1 MDQTAP
7 NMRPAKFGLA
17 GFFLGVVSLVI
28 LVIQMSAIFEDP
40 PEKSAGTV
48 IGEIA
53 ADIKLSA
60 ARVLSGEPA
69 PVAPPPPPSYAPMIT
84 IAALGMAGA
93 AMVLGGIALY
103 RHEPTRLATLAVG
116 FGASAIV
123 MYFVLWLALVICGIV
138 LLVSI
143 INNLGDILPS

>member
-7 NMRPAKFGLA
+7 PIRPAKFGLA
-17 GFFLGVVSLVI
+17 GFFLGAISLVI
-28 LVIQMSAIFEDP
+28 LVIQMSAIFEEP
-40 PEKSAGTV
+40 PAKSAGTV

-53 ADIKLSA
+53 ADIRLSA
-60 ARVLSGEPA
+60 SRALSGEPA
-69 PVAPPPPPSYAPMIT
+69 PVAPPPPPSYALMIT

-93 AMVLGGIALY
+93 AMALGGIALF
-103 RHEPTRLATLAVG
+103 RHEPTRLPTLAIG

-123 MYFVLWLALVICGIV
+123 MHFVFWLALMICGIV

-143 INNLGDILPS
+143 INNIGDILPG

>member
-7 NMRPAKFGLA
+7 PMRPAKFGLI
-17 GFFLGVVSLVI
+17 GFFLGAISLVI
-28 LVIQMSAIFEDP
+28 LVIEMSAIFEDP
-40 PEKSAGTV
+40 PAKSAGTV

-53 ADIKLSA
+53 ADIKQSA
-60 ARVLSGEPA
+60 ARALSGEPA
-69 PVAPPPPPSYAPMIT
+69 PVAPPPPSNYGPMIT
-84 IAALGMAGA
+84 VAALGMAGA

-103 RHEPTRLATLAVG
+103 RHEPTRLPMLAVG
-116 FGASAIV
+116 FGVSAIV
-123 MYFVLWLALVICGIV
+123 MHYVFWLAMLICAIV

>member
-7 NMRPAKFGLA
+7 PIRPAKFGLA
-17 GFFLGVVSLVI
+17 GFFLGAISLVI
-28 LVIQMSAIFEDP
+28 LVIQMSAILDEP

-53 ADIKLSA
+53 ADIKQSA
-60 ARVLSGEPA
+60 ARAISGEPA
-69 PVAPPPPPSYAPMIT
+69 PVAPPPPPSYGPMIT
-84 IAALGMAGA
+84 IAALAMAGA
-93 AMVLGGIALY
+93 AMISGAIALY
-103 RHEPTRLATLAVG
+103 RHEPTRLPTLAIG

-123 MYFVLWLALVICGIV
+123 MHFVFWLALLICSVV

-143 INNLGDILPS
+143 INNLGDILPG